1 MEKPKR
7 IKENLF
13 LIEPFRILASL
24 RKNMLYILIVT
35 IAFGALGAYI
45 AIKKESKSWSA
56 TSKIIRYSK
65 QISKGD
71 DVPYQYQNF
80 NYETALETIR
90 TRSNL
95 IELIRKL
102 DLNTTTTPEELF
114 SRFEIKRGRN
124 SDIVEII
131 FTSPEQEM
139 AAKGANALS
148 EIFIENF
155 YTIQNAAIERIY
167 EYYTKNKVQ
176 KSIELYETKEAIT
189 EFLKKNNLTSL
200 ENEIAINYT
209 LLNKLELRKL
219 QNETDLTSYKTS
231 IEAITESLKGL
242 PEEVKLRYAIRSANK
257 KALELK
263 KKELQRQKEVYTEDH
278 PKIQMLQSEIR
289 EIAKTIKAAKAVE
302 PDEVT
307 YGTNPIK
314 SELRIVLG
322 KTKIQY
328 TTAQNIKKSLLSQI
342 ENVKANLGRLSAL
355 NKEFMRLKIKKEEAE
370 AQLSMVSKRLYDL
383 QMSIGSSKEDFKLF
397 ETAKIPKFPKPS
409 YKKLIV
415 ILFIFLGGF
424 LATVFVIVKE
434 VFDNR
439 VKTKFDLEKRFGIE
453 GTIQLP
459 KEKAVS
465 TKTRQVFSYLANK
478 IIAKEMEGV
487 HIITLGAD
495 IPPRSKSHVAMLLL
509 EQLTHQKHKILYI
522 ESSIM
527 PDKDKQAQQIDLAK
541 PLKGQQYTPVKNDE
555 NIDTLYWY
563 IQDNYSIYIPNKEH
577 LLEVFKNLNTF
588 EYDYIVIDGPAY
600 TESKHLVPML
610 VEHTDTFLLY
620 AEFKTSTREM
630 ILKFMLRLEEKNLDK
645 IKGVISET
653 HKYFIS

>member
-1 MEKPKR
+1 
-7 IKENLF
+7 
-13 LIEPFRILASL
+13 
-24 RKNMLYILIVT
+24 
-35 IAFGALGAYI
+35 
-45 AIKKESKSWSA
+45 
-56 TSKIIRYSK
+56 
-65 QISKGD
+65 
-71 DVPYQYQNF
+71 
-80 NYETALETIR
+80 LETIR

-131 FTSPEQEM
+131 FTSPEQEL

-167 EYYTKNKVQ
+167 DYYTKNKVQ
-176 KSIELYETKEAIT
+176 KSTELYEAKEAIT
-189 EFLKKNNLTSL
+189 AFLKKNNLTSL

-219 QNETDLTSYKTS
+219 QNETDLTSYETS

-263 KKELQRQKEVYTEDH
+263 RKELLRQKEVYTEDH

-289 EIAKTIKAAKAVE
+289 EISKTIKAAKAVE

-328 TTAQNIKKSLLSQI
+328 TTAQNIKISLLSQI
-342 ENVKANLGRLSAL
+342 ENVKTNLGRLSSL
-355 NKEFMRLKIKKEEAE
+355 NKEFMGLKIKKEEAE

-465 TKTRQVFSYLANK
+465 TETRQIFSYLANK
-478 IIAKEMEGV
+478 IIAKEIEGV

-541 PLKGQQYTPVKNDE
+541 PLEGQQYTPVKNDE

-577 LLEVFKNLNTF
+577 LLEVFKNLKTF
-588 EYDYIVIDGPAY
+588 EYDCIVIDGPAY

-610 VEHTDTFLLY
+610 VKHTDTFLLY